1 MAEKIWDAKES
12 GTLDDLRKDHAREMP
27 GKRKWSIKIPQVHED
42 ILQMTGQNLIKWM
55 RSQGHAVKYA
65 LKREEV
71 IDQIRKSGILE
82 KMSQHGS
89 VGKEDNE

>member
-1 MAEKIWDAKES
+1 MVYQDSSSPGRYSA
-12 GTLDDLRKDHAREMP
+12 DDSTK
-27 GKRKWSIKIPQVHED
+27 
-42 ILQMTGQNLIKWM
+42 LIKWM

-82 KMSQHGS
+82 KMS
-89 VGKEDNE
+89 